1 MESKYKP
8 RIREVFVRSF
18 RSRQV
23 SRRIGNM
30 SKSNVEDM
38 GAGGGGRAGEGR
50 MRLEDMMVD

>member
-8 RIREVFVRSF
+8 RIREVFVSSF

-38 GAGGGGRAGEGR
+38 GAGGGRAGEGR

>member
-8 RIREVFVRSF
+8 RIREVFVSSF
-18 RSRQV
+18 RSRQA
-23 SRRIGNM
+23 SRRMGNM

-38 GAGGGGRAGEGR
+38 GAGGGRAGEGR